1 MHSNIKKNKNI
12 FSLWKRSTEATEH
25 VVIYFDEADKLLEK
39 GEYYERIL
47 NEMLSIIGNI
57 HGGPT

>member
-1 MHSNIKKNKNI
+1 METKYK
-12 FSLWKRSTEATEH
+12 EATEH

-47 NEMLSIIGNI
+47 NEMLNIISNRNE
-57 HGGPT
+57 GPTKITP